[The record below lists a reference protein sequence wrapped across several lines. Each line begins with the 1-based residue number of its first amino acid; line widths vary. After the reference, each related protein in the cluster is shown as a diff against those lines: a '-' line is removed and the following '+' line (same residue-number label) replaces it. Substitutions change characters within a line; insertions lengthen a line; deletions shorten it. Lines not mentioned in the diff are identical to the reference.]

1 MFRAAFLA
9 VSACVCLPSSLVYT
23 TTEYGSIRT
32 TWPFSR
38 RSAATWD
45 SYNTTITEGTHGRS
59 FGAVPD
65 LTFYWLLGSMQIL
78 MTKYIVSD
86 PQIMGGSPVIKGT
99 RVPIEVILQLLKQG
113 YPLEVIQE
121 DYPHIPLQT
130 LSAAVDEAIQ
140 VVNNTLHAKRVSQT
154 QASS

>member
-1 MFRAAFLA
+1 M
-9 VSACVCLPSSLVYT
+9 
-23 TTEYGSIRT
+23 
-32 TWPFSR
+32 
-38 RSAATWD
+38 
-45 SYNTTITEGTHGRS
+45 
-59 FGAVPD
+59 PD